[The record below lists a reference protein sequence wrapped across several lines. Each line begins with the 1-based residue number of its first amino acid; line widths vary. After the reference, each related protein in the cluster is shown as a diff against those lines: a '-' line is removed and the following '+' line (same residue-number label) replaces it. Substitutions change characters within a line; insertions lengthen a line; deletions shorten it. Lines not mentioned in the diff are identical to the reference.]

1 MTTKYREQEKLS
13 SKTVFILFVAFSS
26 KLFGR
31 LQVVRVVSIHVPGRY
46 LIAYLISA
54 SRKGGPIYLTS
65 MTILS
70 SVLWV
75 VIVSLLNIVA
85 LGGLEASA
93 IATDYYTCR
102 RVMKFVCAANLRL
115 ARRKPGTN
123 STANN
128 SVLHRFRF
136 YFARCIMSIHL
147 LLPLCLFLVCFWSC
161 ISIHYFI
168 PTYSIQ

>member
-93 IATDYYTCR
+93 IATAYYTFR
-102 RVMKFVCAANLRL
+102 RAMKFVCAANLRL
-115 ARRKPGTN
+115 VRRKPRRH
-123 STANN
+123 STDNN
-128 SVLHRFRF
+128 SGMG
-136 YFARCIMSIHL
+136 ARAGK
-147 LLPLCLFLVCFWSC
+147 FLTTV
-161 ISIHYFI
+161 
-168 PTYSIQ
+168 